1 MTQDIIPTHAL
12 RAETQQMQKLLLVAV
27 MLFCGIAAAQTS
39 NQNRV
44 ATFPGATWAKST
56 PEQLGWA
63 RTKLDE
69 TRKFFDTFP
78 PASLFV
84 VDHGNVVVEWG
95 DSAMKIKI
103 SSMRKSLLSAL
114 CGIYAGKGGLDLD
127 KTIGQ
132 LGIDDD
138 PPLTQQEKQATVRM
152 LLQARS
158 GIYHS
163 YVAGTPAMR
172 ENMPSRGSHAPGTF
186 WFYNNWDF
194 NALGTIFEQELHLQI
209 GDTFRDGIAGPIQ
222 MQDFRLQDMYYLRS
236 RPDSPDYERSR
247 HPAYHFRM
255 TARDLARFGYLM
267 LRGGNW
273 NGTQI
278 IPSSWVEESTRS
290 YSDADGAGYGYL
302 WWVNGFGLPVRSFS
316 AQGALAK
323 YVVVIPDRELVV
335 VYLNHA
341 EFPDNASALPAVE
354 LKALPTISK
363 SQISH
368 LLQLLVEAQQRPDSA
383 GKE

>member
-1 MTQDIIPTHAL
+1 
-12 RAETQQMQKLLLVAV
+12 
-27 MLFCGIAAAQTS
+27 
-39 NQNRV
+39 
-44 ATFPGATWAKST
+44 
-56 PEQLGWA
+56 
-63 RTKLDE
+63 
-69 TRKFFDTFP
+69 
-78 PASLFV
+78 
-84 VDHGNVVVEWG
+84 
-95 DSAMKIKI
+95 
-103 SSMRKSLLSAL
+103 
-114 CGIYAGKGGLDLD
+114 
-127 KTIGQ
+127 
-132 LGIDDD
+132 
-138 PPLTQQEKQATVRM
+138 
-152 LLQARS
+152 
-158 GIYHS
+158 
-163 YVAGTPAMR
+163 
-172 ENMPSRGSHAPGTF
+172 
-186 WFYNNWDF
+186 
-194 NALGTIFEQELHLQI
+194 
-209 GDTFRDGIAGPIQ
+209 
-222 MQDFRLQDMYYLRS
+222 
-236 RPDSPDYERSR
+236 
-247 HPAYHFRM
+247 M

-290 YSDADGAGYGYL
+290 YSDVDGAGYGCL